1 MLRMSQLRLLPFRLG
16 PQAMRL
22 LATRDIP
29 VSSGHRMSSGP
40 PTTVPSSRSGVSS
53 SYVEE
58 MYFAWL
64 ENPQS
69 VHKVGICL
77 LHFMGE
83 KLLGCVVA

>member
-1 MLRMSQLRLLPFRLG
+1 MFSMSQLRLLPFRLG
-16 PQAMRL
+16 PQAIRF

-29 VSSGHRMSSGP
+29 VFGGSRISSGP
-40 PTTVPSSRSGVSS
+40 PTTIPSSRSGVSS

-69 VHKVGICL
+69 VHKVGVCL
-77 LHFMGE
+77 LHFMGG
-83 KLLGCVVA
+83 KLLGCMAG